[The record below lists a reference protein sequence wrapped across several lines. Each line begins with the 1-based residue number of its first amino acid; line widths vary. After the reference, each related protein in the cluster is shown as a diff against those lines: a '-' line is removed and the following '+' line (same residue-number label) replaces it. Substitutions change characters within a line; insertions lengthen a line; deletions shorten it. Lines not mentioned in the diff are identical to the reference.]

1 MSRSQAFSITPVD
14 QQVVARMPVFVTT
27 KLPPVHC
34 TSVTTWMQ
42 PDDAD
47 EPEPEPLDVPEPDE
61 PDDVPED
68 V

>member
-1 MSRSQAFSITPVD
+1 
-14 QQVVARMPVFVTT
+14 
-27 KLPPVHC
+27 
-34 TSVTTWMQ
+34 MQ